1 MPNDYFEFK
10 QFTVKQ
16 GQAAMKVTTDA
27 CLFGGWVAEN
37 FCHLNISSEPLHA
50 LDIGTGTGLLSLM
63 IAQKVNAL
71 IDAIEIDNA
80 AVSQAAGNFAA
91 SKWSER
97 LKVIAGDVTTYAFE
111 RQYDLIFSNPPF
123 YENDLRSPDA
133 AINYAR
139 HDTAL
144 TLTALA
150 AVVSRLLKQQGNFA
164 VLLPYHRH
172 TQFLQEAAREHLLPE
187 KYLFIKP
194 TPKHQYTRVMQLYKK
209 VSDHSAEQ
217 QPVSGELIIKEV
229 HHSYSPAFISYLEDY
244 YLSL

>member
-1 MPNDYFEFK
+1 MPNDYFQFK

-16 GQAAMKVTTDA
+16 DQAAMKVTTDA

-37 FCHLNISSEPLHA
+37 FRHLNVSSQPLHA

-63 IAQKVNAL
+63 IAQKVNAR
-71 IDAIEIDNA
+71 IDAIEIDSA
-80 AVSQAAGNFAA
+80 SVSQAAGNFAA
-91 SKWSER
+91 SNWSHR
-97 LKVIAGDVTTYAFE
+97 LKVLAGDVTTYAFE

-144 TLTALA
+144 TLRDLA
-150 AVVSRLLKQQGNFA
+150 AVVRPLLSEEGNFA
-164 VLLPYHRH
+164 VLLPNHRH
-172 TQFLQEAAREHLLPE
+172 TQFLQEAVKEHLLPV
-187 KYLFIKP
+187 KYLFVKP

-209 VSDHSAEQ
+209 TSDQSAEQ
-217 QPVSGELIIKEV
+217 PPASGALIIKEV
-229 HHSYSPAFISYLEDY
+229 HHSYSPDFISYLEDY

>member
-1 MPNDYFEFK
+1 MPNDYFHFK

-37 FCHLNISSEPLHA
+37 ARYLNVSSKPLHA
-50 LDIGTGTGLLSLM
+50 LDIGTGTGLLSLF
-63 IAQKVNAL
+63 IAQKVNAS
-71 IDAIEIDNA
+71 IDAIEIDSA

-91 SKWSER
+91 SNWSER
-97 LKVIAGDVTTYAFE
+97 LRVIAGDAITYAFE
-111 RQYDLIFSNPPF
+111 REYDLIFSNPPF

-144 TLTALA
+144 TLTDLA
-150 AVVSRLLKQQGNFA
+150 AVVSRLLKQEGHFA

-172 TQFLQEAAREHLLPE
+172 SQFVQEAAREHLLPV
-187 KYLFIKP
+187 KYLFVKP

-209 VSDHSAEQ
+209 TSHQSGEEL
-217 QPVSGELIIKEV
+217 VSGELIIKEV

>member
-1 MPNDYFEFK
+1 MPNDYFQFK

-37 FCHLNISSEPLHA
+37 FRHLNVSSQPLHA

-71 IDAIEIDNA
+71 IDAIEIDSA

-97 LKVIAGDVTTYAFE
+97 LKVIAGNVRTYAFE
-111 RQYDLIFSNPPF
+111 PRYDLIFSNPPF
-123 YENDLRSPDA
+123 YENDLRSPDDV
-133 AINYAR
+133 INHAR

-144 TLTALA
+144 TLTDLA
-150 AVVSRLLKQQGNFA
+150 AAVSRLLKQEGNFA

-172 TQFLQEAAREHLLPE
+172 AQFLQQAAREHLLPV
-187 KYLFIKP
+187 KYLFVKP

-209 VSDHSAEQ
+209 TSDRSGEMG
-217 QPVSGELIIKEV
+217 PVSGELIIKEV
-229 HHSYSPAFISYLEDY
+229 HHSYSPAFISYMEDY